1 MNAGRRS
8 AVAIACAGG
17 CAALLALQRVLLE
30 TATRLQSPVDLFF
43 DPQRPVTADVVRNL
57 PYHVVDVVF
66 APPAWAHVALIA
78 TAVLQTLMLYAL
90 YRALRDR
97 RAGLGERIALA
108 VVAVAMIAIAL
119 DVRTVNGFDVYADVG
134 YAKLG
139 LAHAYAP
146 PATAFAPGFGAI
158 NAVWGTPMPPDALGP
173 GWVALCAVVAGRAAT
188 LGGAIFALR
197 ALEVVALLAL
207 IVLLARR
214 GASVAVLALVAFNP
228 ALYFAYVVN
237 AHGDLFA
244 ATLLVAA
251 IAAAAALPL
260 VATLLVVGAALLKL
274 PLILLAPLVFS
285 ARAPLRV
292 RLVCVALAV
301 LLALGAS
308 FWLGGRAYLDQIAA
322 ELHAAFVPADRAGIV
337 ATALRCGLLIV
348 AAFALVNAFVRG
360 VVRRPAAWSFVALT
374 PLIAPASLAWAL
386 PYAALARPALIE
398 LLILLP
404 LAAALLD
411 ASFGRAGLGAL
422 ATAAMLIYAIIDTIR
437 RRTLP
442 IEP

>member
-8 AVAIACAGG
+8 AVAIGCAGG

-30 TATRLQSPVDLFF
+30 NATRLQSPVDLFF
-43 DPQRPVTADVVRNL
+43 DPQRPVTAEVVRNL

-66 APPAWAHVALIA
+66 APPVWVHVALIA

-97 RAGLGERIALA
+97 PAGLGERVALA

-173 GWVALCAVVAGRAAT
+173 GWVALCAAVAGPAAT

-197 ALEVVALLAL
+197 VLEAVALLAL
-207 IVLLARR
+207 IALLARR
-214 GASVAVLALVAFNP
+214 GASVALLALVALNP

-244 ATLLVAA
+244 ATLLIGAL
-251 IAAAAALPL
+251 AALPL
-260 VATLLVVGAALLKL
+260 LATLLVVCAALLKL
-274 PLILLAPLVFS
+274 PLILLAPLAFS

-292 RLVCVALAV
+292 RLIYVALAV

-308 FWLGGRAYLDQIAA
+308 FWLGGRVYLDQVAA
-322 ELHAAFVPADRAGIV
+322 ELHAAFVPADRAGVV

-348 AAFALVNAFVRG
+348 AAFALVNAFMRG
-360 VVRRPAAWSFVALT
+360 VVRRAAAWSFVALT
-374 PLIAPASLAWAL
+374 PLIGPASLAWAL

-422 ATAAMLIYAIIDTIR
+422 ATAAMLIYAIIDRIR
-437 RRTLP
+437 RPTLP

>member
-8 AVAIACAGG
+8 AVAIGCAGG

-43 DPQRPVTADVVRNL
+43 DPQRPVTAEVVRNL

-66 APPAWAHVALIA
+66 APPVWVHVALIA
-78 TAVLQTLMLYAL
+78 TAVLQTLTLYAL

-97 RAGLGERIALA
+97 PAGLGERIALA

-173 GWVALCAVVAGRAAT
+173 GWVALCAAVAGPAAT

-197 ALEVVALLAL
+197 VLEAVALLAL
-207 IVLLARR
+207 IALLARR
-214 GASVAVLALVAFNP
+214 GASVAVLALVALNP

-244 ATLLVAA
+244 ATLLVGAP
-251 IAAAAALPL
+251 AAAALPL
-260 VATLLVVGAALLKL
+260 LATLLVVCAALLKL

-292 RLVCVALAV
+292 RLVYVALAV

-308 FWLGGRAYLDQIAA
+308 FWLGGRVYLDQVAA

-348 AAFALVNAFVRG
+348 AAFALVNAFMRG
-360 VVRRPAAWSFVALT
+360 VVRRAAAWSFVALT
-374 PLIAPASLAWAL
+374 PLIGPASLAWAL

-398 LLILLP
+398 FLILLP

-422 ATAAMLIYAIIDTIR
+422 ATAAMLVYAIIDRIR
-437 RRTLP
+437 RPTLP